1 MYINPNSD
9 IWLLHSIP
17 LDNTYE
23 HTIYFETDTAQYNY
37 FSKYVLK
44 KFNKQSYL
52 RVNKGVATLDVK
64 ADDIYNCNYMMFRN
78 TAYGSKWFYA
88 FITGI
93 EYVNDNCTNV
103 TFEIDVMQTWFFVH
117 NVEACFVEREHPV
130 TDEIGEHYE
139 PENVD
144 TGEYVFND
152 YGNIDPSLTPM
163 AVIVMVNDTAE
174 SPDGELYNGIYGGCT
189 LYAFNSTDSETI
201 TTFLSHYDQAP
212 EAVVSIYMIP
222 TICIEQALKNGEK
235 TRLYK
240 SEVCKYRTVTV
251 QPLTDSTFIDGYTP
265 KCKKLYTYPYNF
277 YTVNTGTDSAVYRY
291 ELFDDLLPQFRI
303 DTPVTYP
310 VQIQIRPMYYK
321 GCKDTPLNSEGITLT
336 NYPLCSWSTDA
347 FRAWLAQNSLPITS
361 TAITGGLS
369 LGLGLGG
376 MIPLSEASNNMNHVG
391 NLLMQGYQA
400 SIKADITRGNIYSGS
415 VAISSKSK
423 GFYGGRC
430 SITSEYAKM
439 IDDYFNMYG
448 YAVKRVK
455 HPNFSSRP
463 HWNYVKTAGCCL
475 KGSVP
480 ADDARKLCN
489 IYDNGITFW
498 KNGDEIGDYS
508 LDNSPT

>member
-64 ADDIYNCNYMMFRN
+64 ADDIYSCNYMMFRN

-277 YTVNTGTDSAVYRY
+277 YAVNTGTDSAVYRY
-291 ELFDDLLPQFRI
+291 E
-303 DTPVTYP
+303 
-310 VQIQIRPMYYK
+310 
-321 GCKDTPLNSEGITLT
+321 
-336 NYPLCSWSTDA
+336 
-347 FRAWLAQNSLPITS
+347 
-361 TAITGGLS
+361 
-369 LGLGLGG
+369 
-376 MIPLSEASNNMNHVG
+376 
-391 NLLMQGYQA
+391 
-400 SIKADITRGNIYSGS
+400 
-415 VAISSKSK
+415 
-423 GFYGGRC
+423 
-430 SITSEYAKM
+430 
-439 IDDYFNMYG
+439 
-448 YAVKRVK
+448 
-455 HPNFSSRP
+455 
-463 HWNYVKTAGCCL
+463 
-475 KGSVP
+475 
-480 ADDARKLCN
+480 
-489 IYDNGITFW
+489 
-498 KNGDEIGDYS
+498 
-508 LDNSPT
+508 